1 MLLVRVAGF
10 LAALVMAG
18 GIVLWMLTGN
28 RRYLRLAQWVPVPVV
43 FVLIVLALMF
53 LERLILTDA
62 PHAQGRFRQCMRL
75 VLD

>member
-28 RRYLRLAQWVPVPVV
+28 RRYLRLAGRVFQGTVI

-53 LERLILTDA
+53 LERLILI
-62 PHAQGRFRQCMRL
+62 
-75 VLD
+75 